1 MIMITIVNYKRER
14 RLSMTD
20 YQRLEDSI
28 REYNK
33 DANLEIVRRAYLL
46 ADDAHKEQVRISG
59 EPYISHPLEVAY
71 ILSQLHMDIDTICA
85 ALLHDVIEDTSAD
98 YQMIEENFNTNIAN
112 LVDGVTKIGKLQ
124 FETREEREAE
134 SLRKMVIAM
143 AQDIRV
149 IIIKLA
155 DRLHNMRTL
164 GVMRPEKRVQKARET
179 LDIYAPIAH
188 RLGISRIK
196 WELEDLS
203 LKYIDPKAYK
213 EIEHKVTF
221 NREEREAFIKKI
233 KTELRE
239 VLDASGIEGKIEG
252 RPKHFYSIYKKMQ
265 GGKSF
270 DQIYDLFAIRVMVDT
285 VKDCYNVLGIVHS
298 RWTPM
303 PGRFKDYIAM
313 PKPNMYQSLH
323 TTVFTKGAQPF
334 EIQIRTFEMHRTAEY
349 GIAAHWKYKEGSGKK
364 DSNFDK
370 RLVWLRELM
379 EMENEVDTSDE
390 FMESVKTDLF
400 TDEVYVFTPQSR
412 VIQLPFGA
420 CPIDFAYRIHTDI
433 GNSCVGAKVNGK
445 MVPLTYQLRN
455 GDIVEIITSPNSKGP
470 SRDWLNVVASSHA
483 RTKIKSFF
491 KKAAREENIIRGK
504 DLFEKE
510 VKSEGYTLKQIVNNK
525 HLEYVSQ
532 RFNVKTWDDLYSAI
546 GYGGVKPGMVFQRIK
561 EHFKDEFE
569 QEQEEEIRLVQP
581 KADKNKNA
589 INIQGFTDLAV
600 FFSKCCNP
608 VPGDNIVGYIT
619 KNRGVSIHRADCINV
634 SKSINQERLINATWN
649 AGVLR
654 ESKTFEAHVRVTAQ
668 DRIGLAAEVSTVV
681 SKSGFG
687 MTSFSAFLDK
697 KYGSVIE
704 MSINVHHS
712 AELEDI
718 FRKLRTIKGVT
729 EVYRV

>member
-1 MIMITIVNYKRER
+1 MITIVNYKRER

-270 DQIYDLFAIRVMVDT
+270 DQIYDLFEI
-285 VKDCYNVLGIVHS
+285 
-298 RWTPM
+298 
-303 PGRFKDYIAM
+303 GR
-313 PKPNMYQSLH
+313 
-323 TTVFTKGAQPF
+323 
-334 EIQIRTFEMHRTAEY
+334 
-349 GIAAHWKYKEGSGKK
+349 
-364 DSNFDK
+364 
-370 RLVWLRELM
+370 
-379 EMENEVDTSDE
+379 
-390 FMESVKTDLF
+390 
-400 TDEVYVFTPQSR
+400 
-412 VIQLPFGA
+412 
-420 CPIDFAYRIHTDI
+420 
-433 GNSCVGAKVNGK
+433 
-445 MVPLTYQLRN
+445 
-455 GDIVEIITSPNSKGP
+455 
-470 SRDWLNVVASSHA
+470 
-483 RTKIKSFF
+483 
-491 KKAAREENIIRGK
+491 
-504 DLFEKE
+504 
-510 VKSEGYTLKQIVNNK
+510 
-525 HLEYVSQ
+525 
-532 RFNVKTWDDLYSAI
+532 
-546 GYGGVKPGMVFQRIK
+546 
-561 EHFKDEFE
+561 
-569 QEQEEEIRLVQP
+569 
-581 KADKNKNA
+581 
-589 INIQGFTDLAV
+589 
-600 FFSKCCNP
+600 
-608 VPGDNIVGYIT
+608 
-619 KNRGVSIHRADCINV
+619 
-634 SKSINQERLINATWN
+634 
-649 AGVLR
+649 
-654 ESKTFEAHVRVTAQ
+654 AHV
-668 DRIGLAAEVSTVV
+668 
-681 SKSGFG
+681 
-687 MTSFSAFLDK
+687 
-697 KYGSVIE
+697 
-704 MSINVHHS
+704 
-712 AELEDI
+712 
-718 FRKLRTIKGVT
+718 
-729 EVYRV
+729 